1 VRQLVRNSLA
11 ENSEPQLSEA
21 SSWYGLRTTSAG
33 HFLRLFETEIFETYD
48 GNRRALF
55 VTFDGAPEPEVIQPS
70 AKVIQHDGERGTE
83 KRISQLE
90 SQIDQL
96 RSIIFQ
102 GGSEA
107 DADSKKGAPESG
119 FEPESEPRQGTS
131 QAMLAPARSA
141 RSL

>member
-1 VRQLVRNSLA
+1 MGTSGDGFSKSGVRHAAGVLTDEFGTATGAYYRLRPRKITVRQLVRNSLA

-96 RSIIFQ
+96 RSIIF
-102 GGSEA
+102 
-107 DADSKKGAPESG
+107 
-119 FEPESEPRQGTS
+119 
-131 QAMLAPARSA
+131 
-141 RSL
+141 